1 MKLKTLNIILAG
13 ALLIFCSCSDDYLDI
28 ENPNNLSAAS
38 FWSSETDVQQGLVAT
53 YAALQRDGIL
63 GGSAATQLPVRSDVG
78 RPNNWNANAIGLN
91 KLTFNENSDIV
102 KKRWRD
108 CYIGIYR
115 ANQVLTNINNIELN
129 EATKTQMEAEARFLR
144 GFFYY
149 SLYRGYNNGSVIIH
163 TTVPESRDDFYKS
176 PSPAEDVYNLI
187 LSDLE
192 FAYEHLPKQYPN
204 PDIVELIPPD
214 KSEYLGRATWGA
226 AAAMLGKLH
235 INELDYISAKKYFG
249 EILDSNLYSLVPNI
263 GDNFNEEGEMNSESI
278 FEVAF
283 STLAKPGT
291 LGGAA
296 DGPLGSEATSRAI
309 TLATPQAGGY
319 RTIMPSYYMTMLFK
333 NDLMDPTNPINT
345 TRTGSAK
352 YSMRA
357 SSSIAIADDNNTTLY
372 QRASNLGGQYN
383 NGEASYLK
391 KFQNWLLDRESDQ
404 SISGINERVIRLADV
419 MLLYAECALETGGI
433 SDALEKINVIRNRS
447 GVVPLRQ
454 TFDFQYNPV
463 PTNNNPNHF
472 DFDTDIIEVKQH
484 MLLSGQMVNYEFS
497 GSNSCSYLPGKEPKL
512 PEVDPT
518 INNTYYAIV
527 VDYNH
532 IKLAAT
538 KLDALENRPIDF
550 TIDLEL
556 KELDCV
562 TFANKME
569 FRLSVYFDADSI
581 MEHIMW
587 VERPLELMF
596 EGHDIRWEDL
606 TRWGKVKEQY
616 ERLAS
621 KKYVLIS
628 KVLYEYD
635 PAIHATINGNN
646 ILNEF
651 TEAAAIYQPGVHN
664 YFPIPSTEQNSNS
677 GSF

>member
-13 ALLIFCSCSDDYLDI
+13 ALLIFCSCNDDYLDI

-38 FWSSETDVQQGLVAT
+38 FWSSETDIQQGLVAT

-115 ANQVLTNINNIELN
+115 ANQVLSNINNIELN

-149 SLYRGYNNGSVIIH
+149 SLYRGYNSGSVIIH

-204 PDIVELIPPD
+204 ED
-214 KSEYLGRATWGA
+214 LGRATWGA
-226 AAAMLGKLH
+226 ATAMLGKLH

-309 TLATPQAGGY
+309 TLATTQAGGY

-419 MLLYAECALETGGI
+419 MLLYAECLIETGEPYSEALSLVNEIRQRAGVI
-433 SDALEKINVIRNRS
+433 LLNETDYDAN
-447 GVVPLRQ
+447 
-454 TFDFQYNPV
+454 
-463 PTNNNPNHF
+463 
-472 DFDTDIIEVKQH
+472 
-484 MLLSGQMVNYEFS
+484 
-497 GSNSCSYLPGKEPKL
+497 
-512 PEVDPT
+512 
-518 INNTYYAIV
+518 
-527 VDYNH
+527 
-532 IKLAAT
+532 
-538 KLDALENRPIDF
+538 
-550 TIDLEL
+550 
-556 KELDCV
+556 
-562 TFANKME
+562 
-569 FRLSVYFDADSI
+569 SI

-635 PAIHATINGNN
+635 PVIHATINGNN

-651 TEAAAIYQPGVHN
+651 TEAATIYQPGVHN